1 MHNQPRWYN
10 ALTSNC
16 TTNIFANKA
25 AADGTSQSWDWRGVF
40 NGKADEMEYKRG
52 DFAGTL
58 PFVEL
63 KRRAHIN
70 PAAKAG
76 DQDPDFSQRVRE
88 GRPGFQDSLHAT
100 PK

>member
-1 MHNQPRWYN
+1 V
-10 ALTSNC
+10 L
-16 TTNIFANKA
+16 
-25 AADGTSQSWDWRGVF
+25 
-40 NGKADEMEYKRG
+40 NGKADEMEYERG

-58 PFVEL
+58 PFAEL

-70 PAAKAG
+70 PAAKAA

-88 GRPGFQDSLHAT
+88 GRPGFEDAPRAT